1 MDVVLRAALFF
12 FFLYAV
18 TRLIGRRELNSM
30 QPFDLILLVVMGDLV
45 QQAVTQSDYSVTGG
59 ILVIG
64 TIVLLTVSTSFLTF
78 KLPWIRPVLD
88 GEPILL
94 VHDGEILR
102 RNTRR
107 ERITDQEL
115 QAVARQQQIA
125 SLGDVRYAVLET
137 NGKISMI
144 ER

>member
-45 QQAVTQSDYSVTGG
+45 QQGITQSDYSVTGG

-64 TIVLLTVSTSFLTF
+64 TIVLLTTGTSFLTF
-78 KLPWIRPVLD
+78 RFPRTRPLLD

-107 ERITDQEL
+107 ERITDEEL
-115 QAVARQQQIA
+115 LAVARQQQLA
-125 SLGDVRYAVLET
+125 SLDDVRYAVLET

-144 ER
+144 GR